1 MAGSDENL
9 KKKAAEGKPAPE
21 DNQSRENTQSEKL
34 ADNSD
39 GNQDGGKR
47 GARASDDI
55 LKAPDTRTDNL
66 IPKVIQCSR
75 CLMTGHTKASCRG
88 AMSFQYCSETQI

>member
-1 MAGSDENL
+1 MARSDENL
-9 KKKAAEGKPAPE
+9 KKKVAEGKTHLKITRAE
-21 DNQSRENTQSEKL
+21 RIRNRKKL